1 MKNWLLVGIVLLFLD
16 LSFIKSAPI
25 EELVKGLPLYSDF
38 YKGDIYS
45 GYLNTMDSG
54 RKLHYI
60 FLPSQNNPSKD
71 PLVLWLN
78 GGPGC
83 SSMLGYLME
92 NGPVVLD
99 DYDDKWKENKYSWNK
114 FVNMLYIEAPAG
126 VGFSY
131 FTNPDDIKT
140 DDKKTSEDNERAL
153 VNFFE
158 KFPEF
163 QSNDFYISGESYAG
177 VYVPWLA
184 KTIIQKK
191 SKGVNLK
198 GIIVG
203 NGVTDMAS
211 DMDSSLVQFAYDHYL
226 YPEETYKQYHA
237 ECGESSF
244 SRDSKVTKACNKVR
258 QSIKDSIQGLN
269 IYDIYRPC
277 PPKDL
282 IKSPSSYQDITIS
295 SLRKIQRIQKE
306 RKHKKAIQYNQL
318 EYLDDQDSEPSIEI
332 WPDGCMEDLNVEFFL
347 NNKTVKSLLH
357 IREDLN
363 WTQCNDYINANYT
376 MGNASLDI
384 YQNILIKSDLRV
396 WFYSGDTDGAVP
408 FTGSIKWI
416 QKLGL
421 NITEE
426 YRSWTTDGQTAG
438 FVQTYGKNFKYV
450 TVKGTGHMVPQWKR
464 AEAFTMFNAFVKGVE
479 LPN

>member
-1 MKNWLLVGIVLLFLD
+1 
-16 LSFIKSAPI
+16 
-25 EELVKGLPLYSDF
+25 
-38 YKGDIYS
+38 
-45 GYLNTMDSG
+45 
-54 RKLHYI
+54 
-60 FLPSQNNPSKD
+60 
-71 PLVLWLN
+71 
-78 GGPGC
+78 
-83 SSMLGYLME
+83 
-92 NGPVVLD
+92 
-99 DYDDKWKENKYSWNK
+99 
-114 FVNMLYIEAPAG
+114 MLYIEAPAG

-131 FTNPDDIKT
+131 FTNPEDLKT
-140 DDKKTSEDNERAL
+140 DDKKTAEDNERAV

-163 QSNDFYISGESYAG
+163 KSNDFYISGESYAG

-211 DMDSSLVQFAYDHYL
+211 DMDSALVQFAYDHYI
-226 YPEETYKQYHA
+226 YPEETYKKFIA
-237 ECGESSF
+237 ECGERSF
-244 SRDSKVTKACNKVR
+244 SRDNNVTKACNSVR

-277 PPKDL
+277 PPKN
-282 IKSPSSYQDITIS
+282 KTENNTSYQDATIS
-295 SLRKIQRIQKE
+295 SIKKIKKIQNE
-306 RKHKKAIQYNQL
+306 RRYRMALEYNQVAL
-318 EYLDDQDSEPSIEI
+318 LDDEDLEPSVEI
-332 WPDGCMEDLNVEFFL
+332 WPDGCMEDKNIENYL
-347 NNKTVKSLLH
+347 NNNTVKSLLH
-357 IREDLN
+357 VRGDLN
-363 WTQCNDYINANYT
+363 WTQCNDLINGNYT

-384 YQNILIKSDLRV
+384 YQDVLTKTDLRV

-416 QKLGL
+416 PKLGL

-438 FVQTYGKNFKYV
+438 FVQSYGKNFKYV

-464 AEAFTMFNAFVKGVE
+464 AEAFTMFNAYLKGEE